1 MEKSTMHI
9 NDELSIKAM
18 TINQVYSL
26 YVNKKLIVNRRYQ
39 RKLCWTIEEKR
50 NFIDTIINGYPV
62 PLFLLAID
70 ENGNYEIIDGMQRL
84 DAICSLIEQKY
95 RLKNGYFNLESMPDT
110 LQLKRRKII
119 YQKSAVLSVDECK
132 DIANYL
138 LPVSVFSSKDNAIEE
153 VFKRIN
159 STGKHL
165 SLQELRQVGVNT
177 DYAMLVRQLSSE
189 IRGDFSNDILYL
201 NDMSKIS
208 LSNHK
213 LMYTINI
220 DDIFWIKNQII
231 NSNDLRQSRDEEII
245 AYCLAT
251 MLLGNNI
258 AFNGSNLN
266 KFYGYN
272 RNPLSNEVPIE
283 ITSLQSAID
292 RVGFEQVKIH
302 FQITISFIKELIVFS
317 NSTFRT
323 LVKADKSISDL
334 SIQFNI
340 LFMAA
345 YKLLILEG
353 RSNYNLGLIL
363 SKMDGK
369 IHILNDNKL
378 RLEKKTQGV
387 VDMVY
392 GLIEGAFEKGG
403 PEDPA
408 IDNWAMKCVNILN
421 KSRTEQTLYDF
432 KIGFVQYNTNKISN
446 IVLEKVL
453 KTLVAINNV
462 GSNKVGY
469 VIIGIADNEQDA
481 KKYQDL
487 YGIEYSM
494 EGDFPIVGVEHDAK
508 ALNMSLDRY
517 THSIKELISESDKL
531 QQSYKQHIIKNIE
544 TPLLYNKQLIIFK
557 THFDSPQTFDNKYYV
572 REFTDVRELKNEEI
586 PGLMM
591 TYYRNK

>member
-1 MEKSTMHI
+1 MHI

-18 TINQVYSL
+18 TINQIYSL
-26 YVNKKLIVNRRYQ
+26 YINKKLIVNRRYQ

-95 RLKNGYFNLESMPDT
+95 KLKNGYFNLESMPDT

-119 YQKSAVLSVDECK
+119 YQKNAVLSVDECK

-177 DYAMLVRQLSSE
+177 DYAMLVRHLSSE
-189 IRGDFSNDILYL
+189 IRGDFSDDILYL

-213 LMYTINI
+213 LMYAINI

-258 AFNGSNLN
+258 GFNGSNLN

-283 ITSLQSAID
+283 ITKLQSAID
-292 RVGFEQVKIH
+292 RIGVEQVKRH
-302 FQITISFIKELIVFS
+302 FQITISFIKELIIS
-317 NSTFRT
+317 SGCTFRI
-323 LVKADKSISDL
+323 LIKADKSISDL
-334 SIQFNI
+334 SVQFNI

-345 YKLLILEG
+345 YKLLVLEG
-353 RSNYNLGLIL
+353 RTNYNIELIL
-363 SKMDGK
+363 NKINGKM
-369 IHILNDNKL
+369 HILNDNKL
-378 RLEKKTQGV
+378 RIEKKTQGV
-387 VDMVY
+387 VDMLY

-403 PEDPA
+403 PEDPS
-408 IDNWAMKCVNILN
+408 IDNWAMRCINILN

-432 KIGFVQYNTNKISN
+432 KIGFVPYNTNKISSE
-446 IVLEKVL
+446 VLEKVL

-462 GSNKVGY
+462 GRDKVGY
-469 VIIGIADNEQDA
+469 VIIGIADNEVDA
-481 KKYQDL
+481 KKYQSS
-487 YGIEYSM
+487 YKTKYVM
-494 EGDFPIVGVEHDAK
+494 EGDFPILGVEHDAI
-508 ALNMSLDRY
+508 ALNMNLDRY
-517 THSIKELISESDKL
+517 THSIKELISKNDKL
-531 QQSYKQHIIKNIE
+531 QEAYKQHIIANMI

-557 THFDSPQTFDNKYYV
+557 TNFNSVQTFGNKYFV

-586 PGLMM
+586 PILMSS
-591 TYYRNK
+591 YYENK